1 MTNDQ
6 QNRNYNI
13 PQQMW
18 NNFDDRQRQT
28 FSRVYEQ
35 ERSRRQELIQ
45 NLNPECQDMVRQYF
59 DEIVGSIIA
68 DVVSHN
74 TLEPA

>member
-1 MTNDQ
+1 MKNDQ
-6 QNRNYNI
+6 QNRTYNI

-28 FSRVYEQ
+28 FSRVYDQ